1 MKPLILFL
9 LISSLSVFKAQTGI
23 RTGISIKIDTLSVPK
38 YQLESDAGKD
48 FKTIRIN
55 VNYGDFVLENNKEI
69 EVLNNAVIK
78 SIDLVYTKYPVAEDF
93 SQLNK
98 RRIEYLHLL
107 CPSIFNNSMTK
118 WRIVAQTSC
127 KNESAARHYF
137 HGFVITY
144 KPAPTAESAARE
156 MSCIK
161 DVWMNRTKLG
171 DSTVFKIFVR
181 NKWKNMTVA
190 ADFTGSMAPYIS
202 QVLLWYKLTF
212 ATKDFSEFVFFNDG
226 NSTPDEMK
234 RMGKTGG
241 IYYCKS
247 TNKDTVLNT
256 AFKCTGNGY
265 GGDLQENNV
274 EACIYALSKNPKLKE
289 IVMVADN
296 WAPMR
301 DYALAAQITVPVHII
316 ICGVLPEVGIN
327 TEYLDLARRTNGSIH
342 TIEDDIKDLAKIAEG
357 KTIVIGKNEYRLLG
371 GRFVKV
377 ASV

>member
-1 MKPLILFL
+1 MKPFTIILL
-9 LISSLSVFKAQTGI
+9 LISFQVIKAQTAIRSGI
-23 RTGISIKIDTLSVPK
+23 AIKIDTLSVPK
-38 YQLESDAGKD
+38 YNHSNDYLSD
-48 FKTIRIN
+48 FKTIKIN
-55 VNYGDFVLENNKEI
+55 VNYGDFVLENNKEV
-69 EVLNNAVIK
+69 EVLKNAVIK

-98 RRIEYLHLL
+98 RRIEYLHLM
-107 CPSIFNNSMTK
+107 CPSIFNNNMTQWK
-118 WRIVAQTSC
+118 IVAQTAC

-144 KPAPTAESAARE
+144 KPAPTAESAALE
-156 MSCIK
+156 SHCIK
-161 DVWMNRTKLG
+161 DVWMNRTRLG
-171 DSTVFKIFVR
+171 DSSVYKIFVR

-212 ATKDFSEFVFFNDG
+212 VTKDFSEFIFFNDG
-226 NSTPDEMK
+226 DDTPDEK
-234 RMGKTGG
+234 KKTGKTGG

-256 AFKCTGNGY
+256 AYRCTRNGY
-265 GGDLQENNV
+265 GGDVQENNI
-274 EACIYALSKNPKLKE
+274 EACVYAISKNPKLKE

-301 DYALAAQITVPVHII
+301 DYVLSSQIKIPVHIV
-316 ICGVLPEVGIN
+316 ICGVLPETGIN

-342 TIEDDIKDLAKIAEG
+342 TIEEDINGLTKIAEG
-357 KTIVIGKNEYRLLG
+357 KSLVIGKIEYRVWG
-371 GRFVKV
+371 GRFIKL
-377 ASV
+377 SSI